1 MIKPDGVKQGGLV
14 GEILRRIER
23 LRLTFERFELRQA
36 SSKYLAK
43 HDEALV
49 INLFILD
56 LKLT

>member
-1 MIKPDGVKQGGLV
+1 MIKPDGFKYGLV
-14 GEILRRIER
+14 GEVLRWIER
-23 LRLTFERFELRQA
+23 LGFTFERLELRQA

>member
-1 MIKPDGVKQGGLV
+1 MIKPYGFKYGLV
-14 GEILRRIER
+14 GEVLRGIER
-23 LRLTFERFELRQA
+23 LGFTFERLELRQA

-43 HDEALV
+43 HDEVLV

>member
-1 MIKPDGVKQGGLV
+1 MIKLYGFKYGLV
-14 GEILRRIER
+14 GEVLRRIER
-23 LRLTFERFELRQA
+23 LGFTFERLELRQA

>member
-1 MIKPDGVKQGGLV
+1 MLYGFKYGLV
-14 GEILRRIER
+14 GEVLRRIER
-23 LRLTFERFELRQA
+23 LGFTFERLELRQA

>member
-1 MIKPDGVKQGGLV
+1 MIKPDGFKYGLV
-14 GEILRRIER
+14 GEVLRRIER
-23 LRLTFERFELRQA
+23 LGFTFERLELRQA

-43 HDEALV
+43 HDEALM